1 MTKIADLVPNR
12 QFYEPARPD
21 NVRLMHPGFVVQ
33 LGCAMKHHFSA
44 ANKILQLG
52 FIRQAGLEYPDIGQ
66 LAPAARKDSYQI
78 ALVRQSSC
86 DARTDHSCRSRYTDN
101 PLRLLE
107 MLLAIGHGELRVTF
121 AKVALEQALVGRQ
134 YLRVKESGAY
144 VPLYRCTFFH
154 SSFEAQA

>member
-1 MTKIADLVPNR
+1 VTKIADLVPNR

-44 ANKILQLG
+44 ANKMFQLG
-52 FIRQAGLEYPDIGQ
+52 FIRQAGLEYPDIRQ
-66 LAPAARKDSYQI
+66 LTPAACKDSYQI

-86 DARTDHSCRSRYTDN
+86 NERTDHTCRSRYTDD

-107 MLLAIGHGELRVTF
+107 ILLAIRHGEL
-121 AKVALEQALVGRQ
+121 
-134 YLRVKESGAY
+134 
-144 VPLYRCTFFH
+144 
-154 SSFEAQA
+154 